1 MYGQFRTSQWDG
13 SVWRRRS
20 ALHGLSGTGQKVGT
34 ACRCR
39 GPRTG
44 WPVLT
49 PLPPLRL
56 LAPRSEVRSDLQQLF
71 PCELVVGM
79 NGRLW
84 VKSSSVQ
91 QTLVIANLLQSCDTM
106 TDQQRRQLFKRVAQG
121 AL

>member
-1 MYGQFRTSQWDG
+1 MEPELVCMDSSGRANGMGVFG
-13 SVWRRRS
+13 GG
-20 ALHGLSGTGQKVGT
+20 GLLFTVSLGLV
-34 ACRCR
+34 R
-39 GPRTG
+39 
-44 WPVLT
+44 
-49 PLPPLRL
+49 RL